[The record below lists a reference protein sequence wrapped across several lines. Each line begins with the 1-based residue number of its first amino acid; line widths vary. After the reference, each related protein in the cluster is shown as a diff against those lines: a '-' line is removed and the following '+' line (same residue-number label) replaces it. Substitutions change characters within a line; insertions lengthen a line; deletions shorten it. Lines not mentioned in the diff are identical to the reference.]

1 MNNIYMFWN
10 GLKKRNTHY
19 IVQEP
24 IMLMEIIYVD
34 RTSDNEIKASAANYN
49 KHLDVNKH
57 L

>member
-1 MNNIYMFWN
+1 MFWN